1 MIDVVQHLECLAGQ
15 QLGDLL
21 VAYTSCQPN
30 QMHPYSPLVVSLID
44 IRGSRLEAV
53 RAFPYKPS
61 APTTVDFW
69 HLKRLTVP
77 QTLNSDSRISSM
89 SSSFRVRISAVLM
102 LFRSFSTVE
111 LFLLNSHSRFSLRRH
126 SANIRRSSS
135 WSSTLSRFFWQS
147 STISR
152 RIFGSTLSQ
161 TAGILPSPS
170 CRSSCRFCSSSSS
183 SILASRDSVSGQDR
197 DTHTKIP
204 RLERHN
210 ILVLYCFCL
219 V

>member
-1 MIDVVQHLECLAGQ
+1 VPCRSATWGSSSRIHILPAQSDAPILPSCRQSNRYSWVQTRSSQGIPIQ
-15 QLGDLL
+15 TLGSD
-21 VAYTSCQPN
+21 
-30 QMHPYSPLVVSLID
+30 D
-44 IRGSRLEAV
+44 GR
-53 RAFPYKPS
+53 
-61 APTTVDFW
+61 FW

-111 LFLLNSHSRFSLRRH
+111 LFLLNSTLDFRYGAIQPIFGEARLGRPRCQDFSG
-126 SANIRRSSS
+126 SP
-135 WSSTLSRFFWQS
+135 

-161 TAGILPSPS
+161 TAGILPSFVPLFLS
-170 CRSSCRFCSSSSS
+170 FCSSSSS